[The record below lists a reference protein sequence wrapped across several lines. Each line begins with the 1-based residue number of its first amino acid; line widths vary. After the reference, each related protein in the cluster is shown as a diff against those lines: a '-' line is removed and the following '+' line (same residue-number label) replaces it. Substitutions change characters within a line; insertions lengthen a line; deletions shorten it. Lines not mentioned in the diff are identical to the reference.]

1 MASLAERKCSIA
13 LTRSPLHPC
22 STSSTSVR
30 FWFGKILCRIS
41 MGERR
46 PGRKSEG
53 AGPEWAWSEDDGRGR
68 DLGLLGGEVG
78 LVVSGLSSEGFSKKS
93 KIFNLAKQKQECRLV
108 YILSIHAQIMD
119 TKSIVSIIF

>member
-1 MASLAERKCSIA
+1 MASLAERKCSMA
-13 LTRSPLHPC
+13 LTRSPLQPC

-53 AGPEWAWSEDDGRGR
+53 AGPPGWAWSEDEGRGR
-68 DLGLLGGEVG
+68 DFGLEGGEVG
-78 LVVSGLSSEGFSKKS
+78 LVVSGLSSEGFSEKKK
-93 KIFNLAKQKQECRLV
+93 KILIN
-108 YILSIHAQIMD
+108 
-119 TKSIVSIIF
+119 